1 MIRVKNSFLK
11 GTLRFVLCIFLLL
24 AQVVKLLAA
33 PENAALVSAKNGM
46 VASADGIATR
56 VGVEILRRGGNAVD
70 AAVAVGLAL
79 AVTWPAAGNIGG
91 GGFMLIRKADGTA
104 MAIDY
109 REVAPSKANRN
120 MYLDERGKLRE
131 DSPRLGPLAVGVPGT
146 VAGLAL
152 ALEKWGTLKWEEVIA
167 PARML
172 AAEGFSVSETLSQRL
187 KAAQE
192 KLGKFPESR
201 RIFLRSGRN
210 YKAGEKWIQPE
221 LAATLKR
228 LQQSG
233 PRDFYTGKTAELI
246 VRSMKEGG
254 GLIGFEDLER
264 YRPIERVPLRGSYR
278 GFEILSMPP
287 PSSGGGILLEML
299 NLLENYDLK
308 NLKANPVAKY
318 HLLIE
323 VMRRAYR
330 DRATYYGDPDFVKI
344 PLATLTSKAYA
355 QSLAVGIDPQR
366 ATPSNALSEEPF
378 PAEESHE
385 TTHYTVA
392 DRWGNVVA
400 NTYTLNNGYGCGVTV
415 PGAGFLLNDEMD
427 DFATKAGE
435 PNGFGLIQGDANSI
449 QPFKRPLSSMTP
461 TIVVHHGKPL
471 LALGTQGGPT
481 ITTQVLQV
489 IVNLL
494 DFGMPLDLAIR
505 APRIHH
511 QYLPDVVDYDQD
523 GLEIGVIQALEKM
536 GHTLKVDPGFP
547 KMGDVEA
554 VMRDEKNG
562 GYLGSPDPRNPNAR
576 AVGYQ

>member
-1 MIRVKNSFLK
+1 M
-11 GTLRFVLCIFLLL
+11 
-24 AQVVKLLAA
+24 LLAA
-33 PENAALVSAKNGM
+33 PGNSIQVRAKNGM
-46 VASADGIATR
+46 VASADGMASR

-91 GGFMLIRKADGTA
+91 GGFMLIRKADGAA

-109 REVAPSKANRN
+109 REVAPAKACRN
-120 MYLDERGKLRE
+120 MYLDGQGKLRV
-131 DSPRLGPLAVGVPGT
+131 DSARLGPLAAGVPGT

-152 ALEKWGTLKWEEVIA
+152 ALEKYGTLKWEKVVE
-167 PARML
+167 PARRL

-187 KAAQE
+187 KADQE
-192 KLGKFPESR
+192 KLGMFPESR
-201 RIFLRSGRN
+201 RIFLRGGRN
-210 YKAGEKWIQPE
+210 YEAGEKWSQPE

-233 PRDFYTGKTAELI
+233 PREFYTGQTAELI
-246 VRSMKEGG
+246 FRSMKEGG
-254 GLIGFEDLER
+254 GLIGLDDLQR
-264 YRPIERVPLRGSYR
+264 YKPIERIPLRGSYR
-278 GFEILSMPP
+278 GYEILSMPP

-299 NLLENYDLK
+299 NLLENFDLR
-308 NLKANPVAKY
+308 NLRTNPVAKD

-330 DRATYYGDPDFVKI
+330 DRAEYYGDPDFVQI
-344 PLATLTSKAYA
+344 PLAMLTSKAYA
-355 QSLAVGIDPQR
+355 KSLVAGIDRQK
-366 ATPSNALSEEPF
+366 ATPSNALPAEPPPAKPF

-400 NTYTLNNGYGCGVTV
+400 NTYTLNNGFGCGVTV
-415 PGAGFLLNDEMD
+415 PGAGFLLNNEMD
-427 DFATKAGE
+427 DFAAKVGE
-435 PNGFGLIQGDANSI
+435 PNSRGLIQGEANSI
-449 QPFKRPLSSMTP
+449 QSFKRPLSSMTP
-461 TIVVHHGKPL
+461 TVVVHHGNPL

-494 DFGMPLDLAIR
+494 DFKMPLDQAIR

-511 QYLPDVVDYDQD
+511 QYMPDVVEHDQD
-523 GLEIGVIQALEKM
+523 GLKIGIIQALEKM

-547 KMGDVEA
+547 QMGDVEA
-554 VMRDEKNG
+554 VMSDERNG
-562 GYLGSPDPRNPNAR
+562 GYLGAADPRNPNAR
-576 AVGYQ
+576 ALGY